1 MLILPRNLH
10 LNQAKSAAVRLAEPP
25 DFLAK
30 VPLLPRAQ
38 KDEFKEFLSTNLFQT
53 NF

>member
-10 LNQAKSAAVRLAEPP
+10 LNQAKLAAVRLAEPP
-25 DFLAK
+25 GFLVK

-38 KDEFKEFLSTNLFQT
+38 KDEFE
-53 NF
+53 